1 MSIVKKLQKF
11 QKKIKS
17 EHVIALLGLIGV
29 FVLLREFSNRRKFP
43 SSGMQV
49 NDEVSAGSVDNGPEA
64 SKPLGQNEDYAA
76 VAQSMVNDTKR
87 PDGTNTPTCNPAD
100 LLPIDQNN
108 EWAKLNPTGAGDLDS
123 VNLLR
128 AGEHAGID
136 TVGGSLR
143 NANLQ
148 IRSEPAN
155 PIPDKNLSQW
165 NIPTIGPDLMRQTL
179 EIGNNSM

>member
-1 MSIVKKLQKF
+1 MENDKK
-11 QKKIKS
+11 
-17 EHVIALLGLIGV
+17 H
-29 FVLLREFSNRRKFP
+29 
-43 SSGMQV
+43 
-49 NDEVSAGSVDNGPEA
+49 
-64 SKPLGQNEDYAA
+64 
-76 VAQSMVNDTKR
+76 
-87 PDGTNTPTCNPAD
+87 PDGTSAPTCNPAD

-143 NANLQ
+143 NPNLQ

-155 PIPDKNLSQW
+155 PIPDKSLSQW
-165 NIPTIGPDLMRQTL
+165 NIPTIGPDLMRPQL
-179 EIGNNSM
+179 EIGNHAM